1 MKSIRHIK
9 YAFLALAVAGAE
21 IMSGCDDAKYQELG
35 TRAYISEAMD
45 NSSVKV
51 TIPNDRDT
59 TTTIQVSLS
68 DAVGTDSHYR
78 LVTDQ
83 SVLDEYN
90 RINGTNYII
99 LPEGQYIL
107 PEDVVVKAGEFSSG
121 NTTVTLKKFSD
132 EMNSSGESYALPVKL
147 VAKEGSAEAM
157 PSTGTFVIL
166 AESIIRFSAP
176 MFIGSADLKADLF
189 GDAPETYPEYTVE
202 VRFQVSDTG
211 DRDRAIFKNG
221 GDDDNFV
228 LLRFEDPQSDN
239 ENYKA
244 HSLVQ
249 VVGRNRLYLNPS
261 YSFEPNKW
269 QHLALTCNGS
279 SYRLYIN
286 GMDGGVLEIPSG
298 ATTFSDVNW
307 FCAGD
312 GTNRWSRCKILVSEA
327 RIWSVCRTETQI
339 KNNMTM
345 TSPNTKGLEA
355 YWRMNEGE
363 GNVFEDCTGH
373 GHTLRTSKTPTWID
387 GILSSDISTD
397 WN

>member
-1 MKSIRHIK
+1 MKPMK
-9 YAFLALAVAGAE
+9 FLKHTLLMLAVAGTGF
-21 IMSGCDDAKYQELG
+21 ITSCDDAAYQELD
-35 TRAYISEAMD
+35 TRAYIAEAME
-45 NSSVKV
+45 SSSAKV
-51 TIPNDRDT
+51 TIPNDNDT
-59 TTTIQVSLS
+59 TTTLKISLS
-68 DAVGTDSHYR
+68 DAVNADSHYK
-78 LVTDQ
+78 LVAEQ
-83 SVLDEYN
+83 SVLDNYN
-90 RINGTNYII
+90 RINGTSYIM
-99 LPEGQYIL
+99 LPEGQYDL
-107 PEDVVVKAGEFSSG
+107 PSDIVVKAGEYNSDKIV
-121 NTTVTLKKFSD
+121 VTLKKFTS
-132 EMNSSGESYALPVKL
+132 EMNASGESYALPVKL
-147 VAKEGSAEAM
+147 VAQEGSAETM
-157 PSTGTFVIL
+157 PNTGTYVIL
-166 AESIIRFSAP
+166 TESIVEFSAP
-176 MFIGSADLKADLF
+176 MFVGSAGLKADLF
-189 GDAPETYPEYTVE
+189 GTTPEIYPEYTIE

-221 GDDDNFV
+221 GDDENFV

-239 ENYKA
+239 EDHKA

-312 GTNRWSRCKILVSEA
+312 GTDRWGNCKILISEA

-345 TSPNTKGLEA
+345 TSPKSKGLEA

-363 GNVFEDCTGH
+363 GNVFEDCTGN

-387 GILSSDISTD
+387 GILSTD
-397 WN
+397 GATEWK